1 MQTKMKNF
9 SFFKSLSVAI
19 AASAVLAVSVQAQ
32 PTAVESIESK
42 PGDSS
47 QTIPVL
53 GARFESLVAVSKGQG
68 RVVLFRPVGT
78 DALTGST
85 GVFINERFHTSMVAG
100 GYTLICMQPG
110 RVELGARQ
118 IKVGSRAKDP
128 IDSLTPLQLAGGQ
141 TAYLRVSELSGRP
154 VLAQVSEA
162 EALRQLAN
170 LREQVQAVSRVEGA
184 QRCEAAPTQTATP
197 IQTERLTL
205 AADALFNFGRS
216 DIDALTGI
224 GKQAIQQL
232 IQRVGRDYARI
243 DRVHVVGHADPIG
256 RPEANQ
262 ILSVQ
267 RAETIRQYLQGQGM
281 VDQSVSITSEGR
293 GATNPVVTGC
303 GLVATPSAIR
313 CHQPN
318 RRVEVEV
325 TGIRRSG
332 S

>member
-1 MQTKMKNF
+1 MKSF
-9 SFFKSLSVAI
+9 SSFKPLFISIAI
-19 AASAVLAVSVQAQ
+19 SSALLAPVHAQ
-32 PTAVESIESK
+32 PTAVESIEST
-42 PGDSS
+42 PGNSA

-53 GARFESLVAVSKGQG
+53 GERFESLVAVSPGQG

-78 DALTGST
+78 DLLSGST

-100 GYTLICMQPG
+100 GYSLLCMQPG

-118 IKVGSRAKDP
+118 IKVGARAKDP

-141 TAYLRVSELSGRP
+141 TVYLRVSDRAGRP

-170 LREQVQAVSRVEGA
+170 MREQVQAVSRVEGA
-184 QRCEAAPTQTATP
+184 QRCEAAPVQQAAP
-197 IQTERLTL
+197 VQTERLTL
-205 AADALFNFGRS
+205 AADALFDFGRS
-216 DIDALTGI
+216 DIDALTSV
-224 GKQAIQQL
+224 GKQAVQQL
-232 IQRVGRDYARI
+232 IQRVARDYARI
-243 DRVHVVGHADPIG
+243 DRVNVVGHADPIG
-256 RPEANQ
+256 RPAANQ

-267 RAETIRQYLQGQGM
+267 RAETISRYLQSQGM
-281 VDQSVSITSEGR
+281 ASSDVPFSSQGL
-293 GATNPVVTGC
+293 GATMPVVTGC
-303 GLVATPSAIR
+303 GLVATPAAIR

-325 TGIRRSG
+325 TGIRRSA